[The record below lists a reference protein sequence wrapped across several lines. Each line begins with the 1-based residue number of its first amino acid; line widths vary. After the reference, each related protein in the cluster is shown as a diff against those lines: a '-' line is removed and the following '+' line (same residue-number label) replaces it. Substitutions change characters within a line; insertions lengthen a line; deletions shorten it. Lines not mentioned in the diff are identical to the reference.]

1 MTAVAL
7 ATVAWTT
14 VAWTTG
20 ASAQNAAP
28 APTPAG
34 SVIVNVADLQMS
46 VAGAAARVN
55 SNVSRQPVAEL
66 LDVRLTSAATSVSIG
81 SGPVVAVPTT
91 LVNEGNGSEA
101 FVLDLSVDG
110 SGAIVEGI
118 ALDRDGDGRFDP
130 TIDLLI
136 PSGTATP
143 PLAAGA
149 TVQILAL
156 LRGDGSAS
164 TGSLVLSARAVTGSG
179 VPGTTFAGQGD
190 TGVDAVVGKTIAA
203 ARVERPFV
211 STNAGVIAP
220 EIGVVKSQ
228 RVAAP
233 DGSATPIVGAV
244 ITYSIAATFGGG
256 GIAPAARL
264 ADTVPSGTAYVAGS
278 LRLDGVALTDI
289 ADADGGSFDGTA
301 VAVVLGDVPTPAT
314 HTVQF
319 EVTIL

>member
-14 VAWTTG
+14 VAWTAAG
-20 ASAQNAAP
+20 AQDAAP
-28 APTPAG
+28 APARAG

-46 VAGAAARVN
+46 IDGAPARVD

-81 SGPVVAVPTT
+81 SGPVTAVPIA
-91 LVNEGNGSEA
+91 LVNQGNGDEA
-101 FVLDLSVDG
+101 FVLDLSVTG

-130 TIDLLI
+130 AIDLLI
-136 PSGTATP
+136 PSGSATP
-143 PLAAGA
+143 PLAAGT

-164 TGSLVLSARAVTGSG
+164 AGSLVLSARAVTGSG
-179 VPGTTFAGQGD
+179 VPGTTYAGQGD
-190 TGVDAVVGKTIAA
+190 TGVDAVVGKTTAA
-203 ARVERPFV
+203 ARIELPFV
-211 STNAGVIAP
+211 STNVGAIAP
-220 EIGVVKSQ
+220 DLGVVKSQ

-264 ADTVPSGTAYVAGS
+264 ADTVPAGTAYVAGS

-301 VAVVLGDVPTPAT
+301 VAVLLGDVPAPAT